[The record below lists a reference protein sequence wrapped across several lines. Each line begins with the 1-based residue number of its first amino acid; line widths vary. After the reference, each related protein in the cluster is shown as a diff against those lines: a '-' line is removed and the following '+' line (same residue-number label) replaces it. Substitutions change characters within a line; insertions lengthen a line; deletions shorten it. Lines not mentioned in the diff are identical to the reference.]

1 MALASPLKT
10 VIGRDGSIIRYGG
23 NGKIS
28 KVRANGSDL
37 FISAIVTRVGET
49 ENDPDVDLCA
59 KGEAPSGII
68 IGVADGATDLDK
80 DSDDCYADNT
90 WLLMYEWE
98 RNDEIY
104 LTVKTNTAL
113 TVYVEVQV
121 DAGFIIPW
129 AYVDAAEA
137 TDTRIGVMGA
147 VQNAVSAVVGTETC
161 VLVKMGA

>member
-1 MALASPLKT
+1 MTLASPLKT

-23 NGKIS
+23 NGKKS
-28 KVRANGSDL
+28 KVRANGADL
-37 FISAIVTRVGET
+37 FIGAIVTRVGET
-49 ENDPDVDLCA
+49 EDDPDVDLCA

-68 IGVADGATDLDK
+68 LGPADDAIDLDK
-80 DSDDCYADNT
+80 DSDDCFADDT

-121 DAGFIIPW
+121 DGGFIIPW
-129 AYVDAAEA
+129 AYVNASEA

-147 VQNAVSAVVGTETC
+147 CQNAVSAVASTETV